1 MAIVQEAYDIP
12 TEIWTKI
19 LTGEYKRI
27 GGVVRHAIGTHKG
40 EIVKH
45 LKPMDLPTV
54 QQSQSL
60 GVKAL
65 EYVKTN
71 KKALIILGAGTGI
84 ALAGSGIY
92 YKFKTHEPK
101 IIVEFRLSL
110 RTYLESIRKGNLNL
124 DEINN
129 LMDSLETMRNHK
141 NYEKFTIR
149 LSAED
154 LGVLV
159 NQIYEYTTK
168 LAQDNSVELKSEE
181 LNTMQSSDNAI
192 IYLQKY
198 LGVQKRIFEEAK

>member
-1 MAIVQEAYDIP
+1 MDIP
-12 TEIWTKI
+12 TEK
-19 LTGEYKRI
+19 K
-27 GGVVRHAIGTHKG
+27 
-40 EIVKH
+40 
-45 LKPMDLPTV
+45 
-54 QQSQSL
+54 SQNL
-60 GVKAL
+60 GIKAL
-65 EYVKTN
+65 QYVKTN
-71 KKALIILGAGTGI
+71 KKALVFLVASTGI

-110 RTYLESIRKGNLNL
+110 RTYLDAIRKGDLNL

-129 LMDSLETMRNHK
+129 LMDTLETMMNHK
-141 NYEKFTIR
+141 NYENFTIR

-159 NQIYEYTTK
+159 NRIYEYTTK
-168 LAQDNSVELKSEE
+168 LAQDNSVEFKSEE
-181 LNTMQSSDNAI
+181 LSTVQSSDNAI

>member
-65 EYVKTN
+65 EYVKTS

-181 LNTMQSSDNAI
+181 LNTVQSSDNAI